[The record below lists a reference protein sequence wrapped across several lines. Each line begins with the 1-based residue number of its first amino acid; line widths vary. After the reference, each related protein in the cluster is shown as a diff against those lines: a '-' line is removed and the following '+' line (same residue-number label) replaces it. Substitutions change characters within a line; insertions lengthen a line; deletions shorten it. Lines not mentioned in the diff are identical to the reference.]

1 MGRYYLNV
9 YAPLQ
14 NVKAYSAQ
22 GILIFASLIFLK
34 YLIYQSLRCTD
45 CNLLIDNVDQ
55 MPFWSQ
61 AALNY
66 LFVLKVAIQDV
77 LRINDKEINPG
88 TIYSLTFIR

>member
-1 MGRYYLNV
+1 MGGYYLNV

-22 GILIFASLIFLK
+22 GILIFTLLIFLK
-34 YLIYQSLRCTD
+34 YLIYQSLHCTD

-61 AALNY
+61 IALNY
-66 LFVLKVAIQDV
+66 LFVLKVAIQD
-77 LRINDKEINPG
+77 LLWINDEINPG